1 MKKIAF
7 IFPPLLPMPAVKGG
21 ATETL
26 IQRLIDD
33 NEKYGEFQFRVF
45 CCYDPEAEQSGK
57 KYKNTR
63 FSYIKKSNSIIER
76 MRFLWFRFRRKF
88 SKSYVPEPYLTQIAA
103 ELNKETYDAV
113 IVESSLRFVPY
124 LKENTQNTVLLHLHF
139 DAVASGQQMLD
150 QGLHFCD
157 GVVCV
162 SHFIRKT
169 ICDYD
174 STIPTWVL
182 PNVTDVSY
190 FDSRRYTKQVAELKE
205 KFGLTDEPVI
215 LYSGRLTPSKGVLEL
230 VQAYKLAL
238 EQVPNMKLILA
249 GSAGYGATTRDEY
262 YHTLIEEIGQLKGKC
277 VFLTGYVEHEKMP
290 VYYALADVAVLPTT
304 LVEEAAPLSVLEA
317 QASGCY
323 FVGSDSGAI
332 GELLC
337 TDYGAVVKRGER
349 YVENLV
355 EQLLVAAR
363 HYRRGDHPDPTPGR
377 RYVLEHHN
385 GENYYGNFAQLMQK
399 I

>member
-63 FSYIKKSNSIIER
+63 FSYIKKPNSIIER
-76 MRFLWFRFRRKF
+76 MGFLWFRFRRKF

-182 PNVTDVSY
+182 PNVTDVSC
-190 FDSRRYTKQVAELKE
+190 FESRRYTKQVAELKE

-215 LYSGRLTPSKGVLEL
+215 LYSGRLTPLKGVLEL

-262 YHTLIEEIGQLKGKC
+262 YDAL
-277 VFLTGYVEHEKMP
+277 M
-290 VYYALADVAVLPTT
+290 YYALADVAVLPTT

-337 TDYGAVVKRGER
+337 ADYGAVVKRGER